1 MTAVWSDCTIEQNW
15 QAYSEEEHAIWRLL
29 FERQQRLLVGRAC
42 REYLKG
48 LSGLGVAADGVP
60 DFRRL
65 SDILDRA
72 TGWRIVAVPGLVPD
86 EVFFAHLARR
96 RFPSTCFI
104 RRRDQ
109 LEYLQEPDVFHDICG
124 HVPLLMNPVFAD
136 YMQAYGEGGLKA
148 LGLGHL
154 QHLARLYW
162 YTVEFG
168 LIATEEGLRIYGSG
182 ILSSAGESVFSLSDP
197 RPRRLRFDLRRIMQT
212 RYRIDNFQQ
221 LYFVIDDFQ
230 ELFDATRPDFA
241 PIYREI
247 ATLPD
252 LEPTTARR
260 SRPRVS
266 FLGAE
271 KKLGHALARPKFREE
286 TPRRRTVGP
295 QPVIVTA
302 LHNLEHFA
310 GMSRWFLQTRW
321 QCLRFAVR
329 SAA

>member
-1 MTAVWSDCTIEQNW
+1 MVRPDFIIEQNW
-15 QAYSEEEHAIWRLL
+15 QAYNEEEHAIWRLL

-42 REYLKG
+42 CEYLEG
-48 LSGLGVAADGVP
+48 LNGLGVAADGIP
-60 DFRRL
+60 DFHRL
-65 SDILDRA
+65 SDILERA

-86 EVFFAHLARR
+86 DVFFAHLARR

-109 LEYLQEPDVFHDICG
+109 LDYLQEPDVFHDICG

-168 LIATEEGLRIYGSG
+168 LIATPAGLRIYGSG
-182 ILSSAGESVFSLSDP
+182 ILSSAGESVYCLDDP
-197 RPRRLRFDLRRIMQT
+197 RPTGLRFDLRRIMRT
-212 RYRIDNFQQ
+212 RYRIDAFQQ

-230 ELFDATRPDFA
+230 QLFDSTRPDFA

-247 ATLPD
+247 AVLPD
-252 LEPTTARR
+252 LEPTARIDSDSEYR
-260 SRPRVS
+260 VVSR
-266 FLGAE
+266 
-271 KKLGHALARPKFREE
+271 KKI
-286 TPRRRTVGP
+286 GP
-295 QPVIVTA
+295 HI
-302 LHNLEHFA
+302 
-310 GMSRWFLQTRW
+310 R
-321 QCLRFAVR
+321 
-329 SAA
+329 AAQV